1 MVVRCAV
8 DGETDKKTGSGAC
21 SLCAEVKM
29 KMKIFIGME
38 KKNFLLPTL
47 PKKPDL
53 FSIFLTALCFCKSF
67 EHSTV

>member
-29 KMKIFIGME
+29 KIFIGME
-38 KKNFLLPTL
+38 KIFLLPTL